1 MLDNY
6 YAVIMAGGGGT
17 RLWPVSRQSRPK
29 QLLHFA
35 SSESLFQS
43 AVRRMEGLFPN
54 ERILVVTTQE
64 QAIQLQEQC
73 PQIPPENFLLE
84 PLPRGTAAVV
94 GLAAAALEKHDPNA
108 SMAVL
113 TSDHFIGDEEK
124 FRNLLLT
131 AYEVAQQNYL
141 VTLGVTPTYAATGYG
156 YIQNGEKLGSFNGL
170 EVYQALRFKEKPDEI
185 QARQMIQD
193 GNHSWNSGMF
203 VWRVKDILKEF
214 QRQMPSFYGHIQKI
228 AEAWDSP
235 ERLPVLQSTWPLLQV
250 NTIDYGVMEGAKK
263 VAVIAAEGL
272 GWNDVGSWESI
283 FEILPKDTHG
293 NVISAEQN
301 LLLETQDTL
310 VYTTQNNRMIVTI
323 GVKDLLIVD
332 TGDVLL
338 VCNRE
343 QSQKVRQVVNQLKQL
358 GSSYL

>member
-1 MLDNY
+1 MDNY

-17 RLWPVSRQSRPK
+17 RLWPVSRQARPK

-43 AVRRMEGLFPN
+43 TVRRMEGLFPN

-64 QAIQLQEQC
+64 QSIQLQEQC
-73 PQIPPENFLLE
+73 PQIPAENYLLE

-94 GLAAAALEKHDPNA
+94 GLAAAALNQRDPKA
-108 SMAVL
+108 TMAVL

-124 FRNLLLT
+124 FRNLLIT
-131 AYEVAQQNYL
+131 AYEVAQKHYL
-141 VTLGVTPTYAATGYG
+141 VTLGVAPTYAATGYG
-156 YIQNGEKLGSFNGL
+156 YIQSGESLGNFNGL
-170 EVYQALRFKEKPDEI
+170 EVYNALKFKEKPDGA
-185 QARQMIQD
+185 QARQMLQD

-203 VWRVKDILKEF
+203 VWQVKDILAEF
-214 QRQMPSFYGHIQKI
+214 QRQMPSFYLHIQRI
-228 AEAWDSP
+228 GRAWNGP
-235 ERLPVLQSTWPLLQV
+235 ERMHVLESSWSLLQA

-263 VAVIAAEGL
+263 VAVIPANGL

-283 FEILPKDTHG
+283 FEILPKDDLG
-293 NVISAEQN
+293 NVVSAEQN
-301 LLLETQDTL
+301 LLLDTRDTL

-323 GVKDLLIVD
+323 GLKDLVIVD

-338 VCNRE
+338 VSSRE
-343 QSQKVRQVVNQLKQL
+343 SSQKVRQVVGQLKQL
-358 GSSYL
+358 GSTYI

>member
-1 MLDNY
+1 MVDNF

-64 QAIQLQEQC
+64 QSVQLQEQC
-73 PQIPPENFLLE
+73 PQIPAENYLLE

-94 GLAAAALEKHDPNA
+94 GLAAAALEQRDPTA
-108 SMAVL
+108 TMAVL
-113 TSDHFIGDEEK
+113 TSDHFIADEDK
-124 FRNLLLT
+124 FRNLLVT
-131 AYEVAQQNYL
+131 AYEVAQKDYL

-156 YIQNGEKLGSFNGL
+156 YIQNGESMGIFNGL
-170 EVYQALRFKEKPDEI
+170 EVFHALRFKEKPDVE
-185 QARQMIQD
+185 QARQMLQD
-193 GNHSWNSGMF
+193 GDHSWNSGMF
-203 VWRVKDILKEF
+203 VWQVKDILSEF
-214 QRQMPSFYGHIQKI
+214 KRQMPSFYVHIQKI
-228 AEAWDSP
+228 AKAWNGP
-235 ERLPVLQSTWPLLQV
+235 ERQHVLKTTWSLLQA
-250 NTIDYGVMEGAKK
+250 NTIDYGVMEGARK

-283 FEILPKDTHG
+283 FEILPKDKLG
-293 NVISAEQN
+293 NVVSAEQN
-301 LLLETQDTL
+301 LLLDTQDTL
-310 VYTTQNNRMIVTI
+310 VYTTQSSRMIVTI
-323 GVKDLLIVD
+323 GLKDLVIVD

-358 GSSYL
+358 GSSYI